1 MDYLA
6 EIPAVI
12 SKFEGILLMLDK
24 REHDLLG
31 TISPLLERFEK
42 LLANEEKRL
51 RESIDLV
58 RSALP
63 SLLDSIEKVLE
74 RKAIRAKLTAP
85 DFNIFQ
91 ILKLER
97 KEVGTHSAFLAR
109 LLDPNGFHGQ
119 SSRFLNAFLEK
130 IEIETASGKWRVET
144 EKWAGYVDD
153 INYSNLGRMDIVLQ
167 NERSAV
173 VIENKIDHVDGPHQ
187 LWRYGKWLENESWPG
202 CLTDKEHFKII
213 YLTPTGKKPTP
224 DSFKPQYEEDSFIL
238 VPDQILS
245 WSYNKNVKEWL
256 NLFLDKSQALP
267 INVKAIIDQY
277 VGTIRRI

>member
-6 EIPAVI
+6 EIPDVV
-12 SKFEGILLMLDK
+12 SKFEDVLLMIDK
-24 REHDLLG
+24 RDKDFL
-31 TISPLLERFEK
+31 TAISPLISRFAEILESEK
-42 LLANEEKRL
+42 ERL
-51 RESIDLV
+51 RESIILV

-63 SLLDSIEKVLE
+63 SLLDSMENILE

-91 ILKLER
+91 MLKLER
-97 KEVGTHSAFLAR
+97 KEVRTHSAFLAN

-119 SSRFLNAFLEK
+119 GSLFLDAFLEK
-130 IEIETASGKWRVET
+130 IEIETASEKWKVET

-153 INYSNLGRMDIVLQ
+153 INYSNLGFMDIVLQ

-187 LWRYGKWLENESWPG
+187 LWRYGKWLENKYWPG
-202 CLTDKEHFKII
+202 CLTDKEHFKIV

-224 DSFKPQYEEDSFIL
+224 DSLKPQCEEDSFIL
-238 VPDQILS
+238 AADQIWN
-245 WSYNKNVKEWL
+245 WSYKKDVKEWL
-256 NLFLDKSQALP
+256 NLFLNNSQPLP
-267 INVKAIIDQY
+267 VNVKAIIDQY
-277 VGTIRRI
+277 VGTIRRV